1 MYRVFVLF
9 CATISTINIQI
20 ISVIIC
26 KLFVLLLVTVQK
38 NNSEYLEETQSQI
51 QGDNILT

>member
-51 QGDNILT
+51 QGDNIPT